1 MTLPPSNFIVL
12 AVGLQSRLMPEID
25 EGEGIIASAQRLLK
39 VAGLLG
45 RRTIFAELDQG
56 AHGETL
62 PSLKPYGQATLQ
74 AEGFDATRPHS
85 FRELVPPAISEVLL
99 LGAEAQASILQTG
112 LALLKMGKS
121 VLIAADAVGAHRDF
135 EKRIALSRLAQKGA
149 EIVSVEMVVY
159 EWLGT
164 HSAQDIARISKLI
177 RPPASEIEG
186 PYPAQPPPLQV
197 DGVVSEKGMP
207 PLDGIGQ
214 QLRRSR
220 TLKGLTLKQVAARCR
235 CSSSQLSK
243 IENSKVF
250 PSLPLLHK
258 LSEVLGSDLK
268 SLLGN

>member
-12 AVGLQSRLMPEID
+12 AVGLQCRLMPEID
-25 EGEGIIASAQRLLK
+25 EGEGIVASAQRLLMA
-39 VAGLLG
+39 AGLLG
-45 RRTIFAELDQG
+45 RRTIFAELDYS

-74 AEGFDATRPHS
+74 AEGFDATRPQC
-85 FRELVPPAISEVLL
+85 FRELVPPAITEVLL

-164 HSAQDIARISKLI
+164 HSAQDIARITKLI
-177 RPPASEIEG
+177 RRPAAETEG
-186 PYPAQPPPLQV
+186 ISPAQPPQLHV
-197 DGVVSEKGMP
+197 DGVATEKCMP
-207 PLDGIGQ
+207 LLEGIGP

-220 TLKGLTLKQVAARCR
+220 TLRGLTLKEVATRCE

-243 IENSKVF
+243 IENSKAF